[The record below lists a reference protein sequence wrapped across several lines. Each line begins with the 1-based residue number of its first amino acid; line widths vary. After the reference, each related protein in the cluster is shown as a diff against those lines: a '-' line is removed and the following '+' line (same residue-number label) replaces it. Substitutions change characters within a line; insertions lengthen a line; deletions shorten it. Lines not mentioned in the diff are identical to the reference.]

1 MATEMQNSDAEQ
13 QENVKKKSLYEYFV
27 AIALGLM
34 AIGQWGDT
42 KDIAV
47 EAWQLTLSN
56 FTHKYEYES
65 LNHVN
70 VGSNLD
76 YISTHFGKPKLI
88 KKSKYHENLNFAY
101 YLEKKF
107 ILTLILE
114 GDRVNAYT
122 ITGLV
127 DDFIPYGLLDKQE
140 KENTLSIADNYTKF
154 QDFTLD
160 FNNVEFLLVKEEL
173 GKEKLFVNQYV
184 GAIGY
189 EQNINASK
197 AEFRGLY
204 EKLNMDDEA
213 PNLLADV
220 KRLTKKVRNNFYG
233 VGEVSLSVVADSVLT
248 DFEYSLYYKK

>member
-1 MATEMQNSDAEQ
+1 MTTEMENSDAEQ
-13 QENVKKKSLYEYFV
+13 QQGVKNKSLYEYFV

-42 KDIAV
+42 KDIAI
-47 EAWQLTLSN
+47 EAWQLTLSK
-56 FTHKYEYES
+56 FPHKYEYES

-70 VGSNLD
+70 VGSNLK
-76 YISTHFGKPKLI
+76 YISTHFGQPKLI

-127 DDFIPYGLLDKQE
+127 DDFVPYGLLDKRE
-140 KENTLSIADNYTKF
+140 KENTLSIADNYTEF

-173 GKEKLFVNQYV
+173 GKEKLFVNQYF
-184 GAIGY
+184 GAVGY

-197 AEFRGLY
+197 AEFKGLY
-204 EKLNMDDEA
+204 EKLNMNDEA
-213 PNLLADV
+213 PSLLADV
-220 KRLTKKVRNNFYG
+220 KRLTKQVRNNFYG
-233 VGEVSLSVVADSVLT
+233 VGEVSLSIVADSVLT